1 MRTLLLGIAMT
12 TLAAGPL
19 LAQNPPRRQQLQ
31 QQVVQRFMT
40 NYRAQAGLN
49 DEQFTRFQEVIQYSF
64 QLRTESLQ
72 QERQLWM
79 ALEGQ
84 MRPGVAADADSLEA
98 LMNAIIDIQQQRVD
112 QSRAELERYASFLDP
127 VQRAQLTIA
136 WRRLQMQIEGVRGM
150 GVQRR
155 QGQGV
160 P

>member
-98 LMNAIIDIQQQRVD
+98 LMNVIIDIQQQRVD